1 MSESKDITRND
12 IPPSDEECVA
22 FQAQM
27 PERIAAGENLED
39 NPHMLICERCRS
51 LVHDLEYIAEAA
63 RQLIPIEQEPRED
76 LWNQIQLAIE
86 RGEA

>member
-1 MSESKDITRND
+1 MTEPNN
-12 IPPSDEECVA
+12 IPKNGAVPSDAECAA

-51 LVHDLEYIAEAA
+51 LVHELEYIAEAA
-63 RQLIPIEQEPRED
+63 RQLIPVEQEPRED

>member
-1 MSESKDITRND
+1 MTEANYILQKSTI
-12 IPPSDEECVA
+12 PSDDECAA
-22 FQAQM
+22 FQAEM
-27 PERIAAGENLED
+27 PERIAAGENLDD

-63 RQLIPIEQEPRED
+63 RQLIPVEQEPRED